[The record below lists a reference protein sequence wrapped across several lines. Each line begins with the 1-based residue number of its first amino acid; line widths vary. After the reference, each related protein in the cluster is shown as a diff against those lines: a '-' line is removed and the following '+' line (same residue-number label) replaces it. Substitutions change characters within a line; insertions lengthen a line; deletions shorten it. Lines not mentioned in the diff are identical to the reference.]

1 MLVVLAGNLLTRG
14 EEGEMGDFLVFW
26 VCFMVEREREEKVVN
41 SGEKGGAGGCGDV
54 EMWRQGGNKRRK
66 GKKRILVIKFK

>member
-14 EEGEMGDFLVFW
+14 EEGEMGDFLMFW
-26 VCFMVEREREEKVVN
+26 VCFMVEREREKRR
-41 SGEKGGAGGCGDV
+41 SLTAGRREGQVDV